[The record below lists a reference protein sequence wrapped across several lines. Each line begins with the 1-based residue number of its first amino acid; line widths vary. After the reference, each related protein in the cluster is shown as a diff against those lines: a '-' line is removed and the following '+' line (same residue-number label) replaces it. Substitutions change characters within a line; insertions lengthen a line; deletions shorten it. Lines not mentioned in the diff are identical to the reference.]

1 MGECFFWYWPTRVVP
16 DKGPKQLCV
25 CMRACVRAC
34 VCVCLAELMHLILL
48 ADRGNSSAYYV
59 ACVHLCVTFVYTVL
73 WMNAI
78 LGCNVM

>member
-1 MGECFFWYWPTRVVP
+1 MFLLVPAYPGCPGQRAETVV
-16 DKGPKQLCV
+16 CV